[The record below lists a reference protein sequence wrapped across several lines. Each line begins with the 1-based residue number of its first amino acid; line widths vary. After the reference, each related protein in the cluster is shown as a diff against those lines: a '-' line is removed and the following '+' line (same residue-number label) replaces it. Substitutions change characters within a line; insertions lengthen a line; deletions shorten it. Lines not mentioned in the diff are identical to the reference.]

1 MKNYV
6 TDRAISF
13 ALLGICVFLY
23 WRAEDFPAGG
33 SHFPK
38 FALGCIIL
46 LSLLMFLSSFFR
58 ERSRSRKNERHEAT
72 QNARAYGPYVVFLLF
87 IIYLIGAPFLG
98 FYTSTA
104 ILVGVSMALLGIRD
118 LKLYLIVLPLIFL
131 SFYGFF
137 EMLLKVPFPKGI
149 LF

>member
-1 MKNYV
+1 MKDSLP
-6 TDRAISF
+6 DRVISL

-23 WRAEDFPAGG
+23 WIAEGFPGRG

-46 LSLLMFLSSFFR
+46 LSLLMFVSSFFSQ
-58 ERSRSRKNERHEAT
+58 RSRSKKTEGNEAPKD
-72 QNARAYGPYVVFLLF
+72 ARTHGPYMVFFLF

-104 ILVGVSMALLGIRD
+104 ILAGVSMALLGIREP
-118 LKLYLIVLPLIFL
+118 KLYLIVLPLIFL